1 MALSIWLLLF
11 RTFLERLYLGQICL
25 TLKAIP
31 KKNWPSSLSIKPPS
45 TTSMAPRVIIKF
57 AYYLVE
63 NVLNDKFDR
72 LKFNTACKLCGAAR
86 WTWTAGTRKLMAGR
100 TAFNISAEQCSTPG
114 PCSTPWRRW
123 WSANSI
129 VASAI
134 RHCLLRRGCSTM
146 LVASSA
152 FSIAPAV
159 KTVTARLSGHRRQSI
174 PVALCF
180 RRAFGVGKDTLALS
194 IWEQQSVPPHRRARL
209 DLAGPG
215 QKCQTCTREVSA
227 QLKSLRRRGP
237 LAVPGGYLCYT
248 AYDH

>member
-31 KKNWPSSLSIKPPS
+31 KKNWLSSLSIKPPS

-57 AYYLVE
+57 AYDLVE
-63 NVLNDKFDR
+63 TGLNSILRASYAERRDELER
-72 LKFNTACKLCGAAR
+72 PGLGSWWQGELHSTSRPSSAALLAR
-86 WTWTAGTRKLMAGR
+86 AA
-100 TAFNISAEQCSTPG
+100 
-114 PCSTPWRRW
+114 RRW

-129 VASAI
+129 VASAT

-159 KTVTARLSGHRRQSI
+159 KTVTARLSGHRRQLI